1 MASAG
6 GTAYP
11 PSGTLGSWVTRHVA
25 ETRYH
30 FVRDEFGNYPIVRL
44 LGALR
49 AENRTCF
56 FQPVGCRRLS
66 ADQDRAAEVFLS
78 TERPLA

>member
-25 ETRYH
+25 GTRYH
-30 FVRDEFGNYPIVRL
+30 FVGDEFGNYPFVRL

-49 AENRTCF
+49 AENR
-56 FQPVGCRRLS
+56 
-66 ADQDRAAEVFLS
+66 A
-78 TERPLA
+78 